1 MDRVRAELV
10 LAQAGMKVN
19 LAKELAEAMDTEKAI
34 AVPYAATIT
43 INAQEA
49 DVFVVGPLTGNVTM
63 AAPLNPTLGRK
74 ITLMFAQSG
83 AARTITWNSVFKK
96 ANDAAGGAGLKGV
109 AVFRFD
115 GTHWVQLGGA
125 LGWV

>member
-10 LAQAGMKVN
+10 LAQAGLKTN
-19 LAKELAEAMDTEKAI
+19 LAKELAEALDTEKAV

-43 INAQEA
+43 LNAQEA
-49 DVFVVGPLTGNVTM
+49 DVFVVAPLTGNVTM
-63 AAPLNPTLGRK
+63 AAPTNPTLGRK
-74 ITLMFAQSG
+74 ITIMFAHSA
-83 AARTITWNSVFKK
+83 AARTITWNAAFKK
-96 ANDAAGGAGLKGV
+96 ANDAAAGAGLKGV